1 MSRSKSLK
9 KVAKAHLG
17 ALKISLWDSKQRN
30 QDKVI
35 EQLKKEKNAME
46 IQKDYFAK
54 ECVKLQEEVVRLE
67 KTVFKLKNQLE
78 DIGYVSNADRP
89 GSYMYIESSNKSS
102 RISSSLHPAKS
113 MSMILNPPQPTRKI
127 LIILPSKPIAFQ
139 NQHSKTSLAHP
150 YFLL

>member
-54 ECVKLQEEVVRLE
+54 
-67 KTVFKLKNQLE
+67 
-78 DIGYVSNADRP
+78 
-89 GSYMYIESSNKSS
+89 
-102 RISSSLHPAKS
+102 
-113 MSMILNPPQPTRKI
+113 
-127 LIILPSKPIAFQ
+127 
-139 NQHSKTSLAHP
+139 
-150 YFLL
+150 